1 MRCEIINLNNN
12 SITNIFMTG
21 KNINN
26 KDSALNQYA
35 QVDRNRDAQHIINL
49 NFCKYFFEALIDYIQ
64 ADFQSEKVQTL
75 INVITLPFSSKNLFE
90 IIPES
95 IELYEKTSGAS
106 RKNLKERLCYIN
118 IIAERQLLK

>member
-1 MRCEIINLNNN
+1 
-12 SITNIFMTG
+12 MTG